1 MKRFTNSQYILIL
14 LKRFSFYNKDR
25 KENVFTSSV
34 NNKKTERVM
43 KMDYLEI
50 KQKLEAAK
58 QDLMIKMQ
66 DPAVLK
72 EDKERIQKSI
82 ANYEYMIELTDMNH
96 FERGKVTQ

>member
-1 MKRFTNSQYILIL
+1 
-14 LKRFSFYNKDR
+14 
-25 KENVFTSSV
+25 
-34 NNKKTERVM
+34 
-43 KMDYLEI
+43 MDYLEI

-72 EDKERIQKSI
+72 EDKERIQKLI